1 MAVSEKVYA
10 ESDESPEEFEETL
23 AFLRPH
29 FAQHAFPWPQVWGYG
44 ASIVLTGAAI
54 GLVTARILPP
64 VALLDVVLGLA
75 AIQAGLQ
82 LGVFMHIRE
91 SRGTAWQILPL
102 ALAIGIGVGIVITAI
117 WIMAFKWGVS

>member
-1 MAVSEKVYA
+1 MAVSEKIYPVF
-10 ESDESPEEFEETL
+10 DDSPEEFEETL
-23 AFLRPH
+23 PFLRPH

-44 ASIVLTGAAI
+44 ASIVLTALAI
-54 GLVTARILPP
+54 GLVTAHMLPP
-64 VALLDVVLGLA
+64 VALLGVVLGLA

-91 SRGTAWQILPL
+91 SRGTAWQVVPL
-102 ALAIGIGVGIVITAI
+102 ALAMGIGLGIVITAI